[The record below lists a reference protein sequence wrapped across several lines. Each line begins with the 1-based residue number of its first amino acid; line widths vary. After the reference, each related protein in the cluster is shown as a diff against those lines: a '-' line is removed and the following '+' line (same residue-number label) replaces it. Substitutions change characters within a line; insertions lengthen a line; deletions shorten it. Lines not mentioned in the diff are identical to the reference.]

1 MSKYD
6 EAKEVAKKLVE
17 LEKTRKQSMDEQKA
31 LKEELLNLIQENEIN
46 SMFEFNDGVV
56 FTEKSTTWKVAD
68 GLKEETQVKS
78 KKPEKLSDDFIE
90 TYFKPDL
97 KLSKQA
103 KKAIR
108 EEDSELLA
116 VLVPEEKLKIKITV
130 SE

>member
-17 LEKTRKQSMDEQKA
+17 LEKIRKQSMDEQKA
-31 LKEELLNLIQENEIN
+31 LKEELLNLIQENEID

-56 FTEKSTTWKVAD
+56 FAEKSTTWKVAD